1 VRSTEQIE
9 VEVRRIFVEA
19 VEGTGQACNAE

>member
-1 VRSTEQIE
+1 VRSTEKVE

-19 VEGTGQACNAE
+19 VEGTGQPCNAE